1 MLRMCVNAS
10 CVLVSKKKKKTK
22 LITFTLAVRP
32 SPEGGGL
39 VPIRGRASEAL
50 CS

>member
-10 CVLVSKKKKKTK
+10 RVLVSKKKNNK
-22 LITFTLAVRP
+22 LVTFTLAARP
-32 SPEGGGL
+32 PPEGGGL